1 MTDANWAFIIVLFA
15 CFLALAAF
23 VCWVRE
29 TDRNMRVT
37 EDLAL
42 ADDAATFN
50 EPTRADDQPGLITF
64 DAPTL
69 AEAFGWLDEK
79 TETWLFPA
87 CEFIE
92 GDFYLWTCEL
102 REGA

>member
-15 CFLALAAF
+15 CILAAAAF
-23 VCWVRE
+23 YRWVYSADHQR
-29 TDRNMRVT
+29 RVR
-37 EDLAL
+37 
-42 ADDAATFN
+42 DDQHA
-50 EPTRADDQPGLITF
+50 ADDQPGLITF

-79 TETWLFPA
+79 TETWLFPSD
-87 CEFIE
+87 EFIE
-92 GDFYLWTCEL
+92 GDFYLWACEL

>member
-1 MTDANWAFIIVLFA
+1 MTDANWAFIIALFA
-15 CFLALAAF
+15 CVLALAAF
-23 VCWVRE
+23 VCWVR
-29 TDRNMRVT
+29 DADHKRRVLL
-37 EDLAL
+37 DLAL
-42 ADDAATFN
+42 ANEAADHN
-50 EPTRADDQPGLITF
+50 EPSRAQVEAGWVAF

-79 TETWLFPA
+79 TETWLFPSD
-87 CEFIE
+87 EFIE